1 MASSADPAG
10 EKRVQSG
17 SRLLGDFNARLL
29 QVANVWIDV
38 FDVDGNVLVWNEE
51 AERISGYLRR
61 EVVGHD
67 RIWEWIYPNP
77 EYRAEVRRKR
87 QEALVE
93 GRPFWGDEATIR
105 TRSGEERILSLYG
118 GSFVGED
125 GKAGA
130 LVMVAHDVT
139 DRRRSEQSLR
149 EYSMQVGQL
158 LREKAVF
165 LSTLSHELRTPLAA
179 IRGFADLLASE
190 DQLRPEA
197 LTMVERIRTQ
207 AERLDAF
214 LRDLLAYSRGDFAR
228 KESLVS
234 PADFARVL
242 GQVVEALRPRLAA
255 KGHSLDCDGGSGVG
269 LVSADQD
276 DLEHVLTNILSNSIS
291 YTPSGGKLWVR
302 LRKLTGFLEF
312 EITDNGIGF
321 SPEERDRVFDEFY
334 RTAAAKRM
342 KKDGTGLGLSIVKR
356 LVGGWGG
363 SVWMTSPGEGQ
374 GSTTVF
380 AVPLAQP
387 PQAGKS
393 S

>member
-1 MASSADPAG
+1 MDPRR
-10 EKRVQSG
+10 EKREQTAPC
-17 SRLLGDFNARLL
+17 LLGDFNARLL

-38 FDVDGNVLVWNEE
+38 FDANGNVLVWNEE

-77 EYRAEVRRKR
+77 EYRAEVRRIR
-87 QEALVE
+87 QEALLE
-93 GRPFWGDEATIR
+93 GRPFWGDEAAIR

-125 GKAGA
+125 GKASA

-149 EYSMQVGQL
+149 EYSMQVAQL
-158 LREKAVF
+158 YREKTVF

-190 DQLRPEA
+190 SQLRAEA
-197 LTMVERIRTQ
+197 VTMVERIRAQ
-207 AERLDAF
+207 AERLDAL

-228 KESLVS
+228 REREPLAH
-234 PADFARVL
+234 PADFSRVL
-242 GQVVEALRPRLAA
+242 QQVVEALRPRLAA
-255 KGHSLDCDGGSGVG
+255 KGHSLDLGGGWDVE
-269 LVSADQD
+269 LVRADQD
-276 DLEHVLTNILSNSIS
+276 DLEHVLTNIISNSIS
-291 YTPSGGKLWVR
+291 YTPPGGRLSVR
-302 LRKLTGFLEF
+302 LRKLNGLLEV

-321 SPEERDRVFDEFY
+321 LPEERDRVFDEFY

-363 SVWMTSPGEGQ
+363 SVWLTSPGEGQ
-374 GSTTVF
+374 GSTVAFTVP
-380 AVPLAQP
+380 VAQEP
-387 PQAGKS
+387 PAGRAG
-393 S
+393 